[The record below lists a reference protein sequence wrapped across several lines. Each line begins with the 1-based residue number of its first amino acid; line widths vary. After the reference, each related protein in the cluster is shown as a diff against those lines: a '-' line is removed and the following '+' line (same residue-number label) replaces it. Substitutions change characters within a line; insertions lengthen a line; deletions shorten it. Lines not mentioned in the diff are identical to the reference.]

1 MSRPFNQT
9 RKIRKTEMPLLEP
22 TKEKERG
29 PASREEKKRK
39 TEKNFRLSPLQY
51 QDPCRIRTNFSGFG

>member
-51 QDPCRIRTNFSGFG
+51 PDPHLK